1 MSVWLEYEE
10 RDTVLHSLHPFSK
23 LVLTVSGAFL
33 SGIWWDPRY
42 LAPLLIVALGLVLM
56 ARVPRNWFKP
66 LGALS
71 VAVVPTTVIKG
82 VFQTNPELFDV
93 YPTAFV
99 ATEIA
104 TVHLPVFGSAGLTY
118 GSVLWMFGFIT
129 KLVVMAL
136 FVYTFIYTTRLSD
149 LTQWLNQ
156 YFPYQVSYVIM
167 VGLKFVPYMI
177 RRFRTIHESQK
188 LRGLTFATRNPFTL
202 AKTAFAIVR
211 PLFRMILGTIEEITA
226 ASQIRAFGSGHAT
239 TQVRE
244 LPFGR
249 PDKALVS
256 VCVVTVVA
264 AVVGLAWVQAGLI

>member
-10 RDTVLHSLHPFSK
+10 RDTPLHSLHPFSK
-23 LVLTVSGAFL
+23 LVLTISGAFL
-33 SGIWWDPRY
+33 AGIWWDPRY
-42 LAPLLIVALGLVLM
+42 LAPLLLVGLGLVFT

-66 LGALS
+66 LVALC

-93 YPTAFV
+93 YPTAFA

-104 TVHLPVFGSAGLTY
+104 TFQLPVFGSAGLTY
-118 GSVLWMFGFIT
+118 GSVLWMVGFVT

-149 LTQWLNQ
+149 LTQSLNQ

-188 LRGLTFATRNPFTL
+188 LRGLTFATRNPLKL

-211 PLFRMILGTIEEITA
+211 PLFRMILETIEEVTA
-226 ASQIRAFGSGHAT
+226 ASQIRAFGSRHAT

-244 LPFGR
+244 LPFR
-249 PDKALVS
+249 RSDKTLVS
-256 VCVVTVVA
+256 ICVVTVLA
-264 AVVGLAWVQAGLI
+264 AVVGMIWLQVGLI